1 MRPTEFTDEQIIAA
15 GEALLADGKRVSG
28 FAIRKKLGGGTQARF
43 AAVWEAY
50 VASKSVTMAEPV
62 AELPIEVSQEIEQV
76 TKALTD
82 KLAMIARDINDKAV
96 KVAERRVHEV
106 VKAAGQQV
114 SKFEIEL
121 VDAQE
126 MIDDLEG
133 QCDDYEKD
141 IESLNKQ
148 LETSRSAT
156 QSTAVEL
163 AQMKERYG
171 SLVLANKADHDNF
184 TQEKSAWKQEKELLE
199 QQIAE
204 LKQLNNAAKQNEVR
218 LEERL
223 NVSVQSEQSLK
234 VQNTE
239 LQAQLLKEHEQLQEV
254 TFQVRQNEKALAEK
268 IEQLKLSNEELL
280 AVKAQKIRV
289 NEQYELAH
297 RENNELREKVKKSDE
312 DIQNW
317 RDKCSKLE
325 GVLEQMQKDGTVKAN
340 HV

>member
-15 GEALLADGKRVSG
+15 GEALLTDGKRVSG

-50 VASKSVTMAEPV
+50 VASKSVAMAEPV
-62 AELPIEVSQEIEQV
+62 AELPIEVSQEMDQV
-76 TKALTD
+76 IKALTD
-82 KLAMIARDINDKAV
+82 KLTMITRDINDKAV
-96 KVAERRVHEV
+96 RAAERRVHEV

-141 IESLNKQ
+141 IESLKSQ
-148 LETSRSAT
+148 LETSRGAT
-156 QSTAVEL
+156 QAAAVEL

-171 SLVLANKADHDNF
+171 SLVLANKVDHENF
-184 TQEKSAWKQEKELLE
+184 AQEKSAWKQEKKLLE

-223 NVSVQSEQSLK
+223 NVSVQYEHSLK
-234 VQNTE
+234 AQNAE

-254 TFQVRQNEKALAEK
+254 AFQVRQNEKALAEK

-280 AVKAQKIRV
+280 AVKGHEIRV
-289 NEQYELAH
+289 NEQYELAR
-297 RENNELREKVKKSDE
+297 RENSELRDHSKKHSE
-312 DIQNW
+312 EMQVW
-317 RDKCSKLE
+317 RDKCARLE
-325 GVLEQMQKDGTVKAN
+325 GVLEQMQKERTVKN
-340 HV
+340 